1 MSDPSTPSPNS
12 RAAYTAWLAQV
23 KAQGG
28 PVTQGGAIAHAD
40 AKQAPEAEKTG
51 LAVVCR
57 D

>member
-1 MSDPSTPSPNS
+1 MSYPNTRSPNS
-12 RAAYTAWLAQV
+12 RAAYAAWLAQV

-28 PVTQGGAIAHAD
+28 PVAQGGAIARAD